1 VTQTR
6 SAEASGIDGFL
17 NHRCHRQLELRLHRS
32 SLRLPNAGLRHRV
45 VPPPSS
51 PRSPKNLELW
61 IWFLVAFVVGIPA
74 CAQLNCWI
82 EKKRDECDRKSRDDA
97 HAGVP

>member
-1 VTQTR
+1 MTVR
-6 SAEASGIDGFL
+6 NRASS
-17 NHRCHRQLELRLHRS
+17 RPR
-32 SLRLPNAGLRHRV
+32 P
-45 VPPPSS
+45 S
-51 PRSPKNLELW
+51 PRLQPKNLELW

-97 HAGVP
+97 H